1 MHMSHT
7 PATLAP
13 ERASRFAAL
22 ALRGITTEYPNKLD
36 HVIRGPEDLQSPRAL
51 HPAFYGCFDWHSA
64 VHSHW
69 MLARLMK
76 TLPGLPEEREIR
88 DALNTNLSAENLAA
102 ELAYLDGPYRRG
114 FERTYGWAWLL
125 KLAAELH
132 AWDDPDARQWSANLR
147 PLAGAFAQL
156 YLDFL
161 PIQTYPI
168 RVGTHPNT
176 AFGLTLALD
185 YARAV
190 GNFALEEMI
199 VERASVYF
207 GPDENYPA
215 AWEPNGNDFLSPSLM
230 EAALMVRALPE
241 GQFPL
246 WFDGFLP
253 ALPDSLQRPAF
264 VSDRSDGQIVHLDG
278 LNLSRAW
285 CMREIAAALGPNH
298 PMYPTLA
305 LAAQEHAEASLPHVA
320 SGDYMGE
327 HWLASFAVLMLSSP
341 AAAVN

>member
-1 MHMSHT
+1 MPDAPT
-7 PATLAP
+7 TLTL
-13 ERASRFAAL
+13 EQASRFAAL
-22 ALRGITTEYPNKLD
+22 ALRGIFTEYPNKLD
-36 HVIRGPEDLQSPRAL
+36 HVIRGPEDLHSPRAL

-69 MLARLMK
+69 MLIRLLK
-76 TLPGLPEEREIR
+76 AFPGLPEEREIR
-88 DALNTNLSAENLAA
+88 DALNTNLSDENLAA
-102 ELAYLDGPYRRG
+102 ELAYLDGPYRHG

-132 AWDDPDARQWSANLR
+132 AWDDPDAARLSANLR
-147 PLAGAFAQL
+147 PLAEAFARL

-161 PIQTYPI
+161 PRQTYPI

-176 AFGLTLALD
+176 AFGLALALD
-185 YARAV
+185 YTRTV
-190 GNFALEEMI
+190 GDFALDTLI
-199 VERASVYF
+199 VERAGIYF

-230 EAALMVRALPE
+230 EAALMVRVHPE
-241 GQFPL
+241 GRFPL
-246 WFDGFLP
+246 WYDGFLP
-253 ALPDSLQRPAF
+253 SMPDNLLRPAF

-285 CMREIAAALGPNH
+285 CMRDIAAALGPNH
-298 PMYPTLA
+298 PLYPELA
-305 LAAQEHAEASLPHVA
+305 RAAQVHAEASLPHVA

-341 AAAVN
+341 APAPGHV